1 MNKNRLIVIVIV
13 LLIVGLY
20 LIEIS
25 KVKTGNLSSNISTL
39 DNLQTDDIA
48 KYWDLFYKVRATIT
62 DGQSATFSI
71 PEELKEIEGKPLKL
85 SGAVVFRG
93 NGCEI
98 INNNETSV
106 RYFFLLPTL
115 GLARACELQPDVA
128 MRWTI
133 RVNLAEPWVLN
144 RNEMIDAEAI
154 VSGIFKIDTSLPYEA
169 AFIIAKAN
177 AELKQTND

>member
-1 MNKNRLIVIVIV
+1 MSKSRLIVIVVVI
-13 LLIVGLY
+13 LLVALY

-25 KVKTGNLSSNISTL
+25 KVKTGIVINNELTL
-39 DNLQTDDIA
+39 DNLHPDDVA
-48 KYWDLFYKVRATIT
+48 KTWDLFYKVRATIT

-71 PEELKEIEGKPLKL
+71 PDELKEIEGKPLKL

-133 RVNLAEPWVLN
+133 RVNLAEPWVLS

-154 VSGIFKIDTSLPYEA
+154 VSGILKIDTSQPYEA
-169 AFIIAKAN
+169 AFIIEKAN
-177 AELKQTND
+177 AELKQSHD